1 MYGATSGLL
10 QNDLKRIIA
19 MSTISQLG
27 YMFMAIGLSQYNV
40 ALFHTVNH
48 AFFKA
53 LLFLGAGAVIHSFND
68 QQDVRKMGGLIKFMP
83 FVYSVMLVGTL
94 SLMALPFLTGF
105 FSKDLILELAYT
117 KYSFSGLYAY
127 ILGSL
132 TAGITAFYSFR
143 LISLVF
149 LQGANGQK
157 QSYLNA
163 HESNWY
169 VIIPLLTLSICSIFF
184 GYVMSDLFVGVGS
197 DFFQNSL
204 LILPENINLIEAELL
219 STDSYIKYP
228 NVDSVYKDL
237 NFNLKTDNSNLII
250 KLLPTLLS
258 VFGALL
264 GLLLYNNKHYLKLL
278 TPYLF
283 NKPYSILNNIDN
295 TNIKSTQTSPLL
307 ANYTTTHIK
316 APSTLLPEGTIGT
329 HPIVDIYSV
338 TKNNNLLK
346 KLYSFFNGKY
356 YFDIIYNNFII
367 AKGMNFSYK
376 ISKEIDRGIVELL
389 GPNGLSNV
397 FYNLAKNIARLDSG
411 IITTYALYITIS
423 LLVFIF
429 LFFVTPSYPALNA
442 ELLGSEILSQDKVE
456 YIINS
461 YNINIENIDKN
472 IFNAGNISNS
482 HLSDIKEKGFMNA
495 LKFQNSIEVFK
506 FIIILIFCL
515 FLLPNLNKNKKIN

>member
-1 MYGATSGLL
+1 
-10 QNDLKRIIA
+10 
-19 MSTISQLG
+19 
-27 YMFMAIGLSQYNV
+27 
-40 ALFHTVNH
+40 
-48 AFFKA
+48 
-53 LLFLGAGAVIHSFND
+53 
-68 QQDVRKMGGLIKFMP
+68 
-83 FVYSVMLVGTL
+83 
-94 SLMALPFLTGF
+94 
-105 FSKDLILELAYT
+105 
-117 KYSFSGLYAY
+117 
-127 ILGSL
+127 
-132 TAGITAFYSFR
+132 
-143 LISLVF
+143 
-149 LQGANGQK
+149 
-157 QSYLNA
+157 
-163 HESNWY
+163 
-169 VIIPLLTLSICSIFF
+169 
-184 GYVMSDLFVGVGS
+184 MSDLFVGVGS

-228 NVDSVYKDL
+228 NVDSAYKDL

-515 FLLPNLNKNKKIN
+515 FLLPNLNKNKQIN